1 MPERT
6 ALKVDALERTVL
18 ELGAEIYHLK
28 GTISKQQQTHAKV
41 LAVVKG
47 LKQILDEKGLVSV
60 DDFEAAVELGQAIE
74 DFNAQ
79 FEAAAAFDHEGNSKK
94 HGH

>member
-6 ALKVDALERTVL
+6 TQKVDALERTVL

-28 GTISKQQQTHAKV
+28 GTITKQQQTHAKV

-47 LKQILDEKGLVSV
+47 LKQILDDKGLVSV
-60 DDFEAAVELGQAIE
+60 EDFEAAVELGQAIE

-79 FEAAAAFDHEGNSKK
+79 FDATSSFDAEAHSKK